1 MNFFKCLTVWGWAEV
16 VFFSIVICMDNFT
29 DLHEGLWL
37 TLVMAASSAIVAI
50 GDEMNYYYSMPVN
63 YPEQPATEKEI
74 FANFVRS
81 WLGMFMCLAPFVYGS
96 LWIQVMA
103 VAVGVIAA
111 YAVVVSHRLYSVTSG
126 DVKYEA

>member
-1 MNFFKCLTVWGWAEV
+1 MNFFKRLTVWGWAEV
-16 VFFSIVICMDNFT
+16 VFFSIVIYMDNFT

-81 WLGMFMCLAPFVYGS
+81 WLGLFMCLAPILYGS
-96 LWIQVMA
+96 TWVQVAGVA
-103 VAVGVIAA
+103 VAVIAG